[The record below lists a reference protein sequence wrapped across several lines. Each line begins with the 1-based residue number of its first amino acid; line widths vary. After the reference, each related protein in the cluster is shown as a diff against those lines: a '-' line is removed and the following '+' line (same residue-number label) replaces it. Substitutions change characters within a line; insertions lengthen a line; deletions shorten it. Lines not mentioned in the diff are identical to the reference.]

1 MALDRNV
8 SAEYSNVNIGNDST
22 EKDTKDT
29 KDIFGS
35 DYDPERQGSKA
46 STGRRMS
53 RIAPPI
59 KAPIEGGDVDSGLS
73 VGDQIEMEK
82 ENAIKYRTC
91 SWRKV

>member
-1 MALDRNV
+1 MALDRND
-8 SAEYSNVNIGNDST
+8 SPEYSNMNAGNDST
-22 EKDTKDT
+22 EKDT

-35 DYDPERQGSKA
+35 DYDPERQGSKG